1 MRYWGFV
8 MDEFNQQRKRITTEV
23 TALAVKGFK
32 HFTGMLK
39 PSGQPRCIR
48 FHLPDGRM
56 IDANSR
62 IFMMLG
68 RSDAELSKDPIDVDF
83 ADMDAAAHGVSHEH
97 AVVQV
102 SRNQVFV
109 KDFNSRNGTY
119 INEQELLPMHEYPL
133 SDGDELVLGRLR
145 VRVQFI
151 Y

>member
-1 MRYWGFV
+1 ME
-8 MDEFNQQRKRITTEV
+8 EFNEKRKRITSEV
-23 TALAVKGFK
+23 TAMAVKGFK
-32 HFTGMLK
+32 HLTGILK

-48 FHLPDGRM
+48 FILPDGGT
-56 IDANSR
+56 IDAESR

-68 RSDAELSKDPIDVDF
+68 RTDAEVSKDPIDVDF
-83 ADMDAAAHGVSHEH
+83 ADADAAEHGVSHEH

-102 SRNQVFV
+102 TRNQVFI

-119 INEQELLPMHEYPL
+119 INEQELLPMREYPI
-133 SDGDELVLGRLR
+133 SDGDEVVLGRLR